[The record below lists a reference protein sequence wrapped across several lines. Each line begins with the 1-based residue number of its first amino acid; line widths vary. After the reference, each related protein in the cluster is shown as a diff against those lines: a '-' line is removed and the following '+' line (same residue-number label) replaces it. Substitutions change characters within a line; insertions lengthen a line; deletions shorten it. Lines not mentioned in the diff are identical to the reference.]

1 MALWPWTNINIWS
14 CSGQDWDH
22 GSVIRSRLDNAQCIY
37 KVLPVSGWIS
47 RWRYDSEE
55 ILTHR
60 AVQAWSLI
68 RRQKFGGDRTLH
80 TGVMTTSCLLAR
92 DDPSPDLNVY
102 TGWGNVTIPTM
113 VQWLD
118 WPLLS
123 LYIVKKPGTVHPSI
137 KHDTSCSQQ
146 VALWF

>member
-14 CSGQDWDH
+14 CSGQDCDH
-22 GSVIRSRLDNAQCIY
+22 GSVIRSRLDNAEWIY

-47 RWRYDSEE
+47 RWRYDTEE

-80 TGVMTTSCLLAR
+80 TGVMTTSCPIGEGWSFAR
-92 DDPSPDLNVY
+92 PQCLHGLRKCHNSDHGPM
-102 TGWGNVTIPTM
+102 T
-113 VQWLD
+113 WL
-118 WPLLS
+118 S
-123 LYIVKKPGTVHPSI
+123 SFELYIVKKPGTVHQSI
-137 KHDTSCSQQ
+137 KHVTSCSQQ

>member
-14 CSGQDWDH
+14 CSGQDCDH
-22 GSVIRSRLDNAQCIY
+22 GSVIWSRLDNAEWIY

-80 TGVMTTSCLLAR
+80 TGVMTTSCPLAR
-92 DDPSPDLNVY
+92 DDPSPHLNVY
-102 TGWGNVTIPTM
+102 TVWGNVTILIM

-118 WPLLS
+118 WALLS
-123 LYIVKKPGTVHPSI
+123 CIVVKQRGAVHQSI
-137 KHDTSCSQQ
+137 KHVTSCFHQG
-146 VALWF
+146 ALWF